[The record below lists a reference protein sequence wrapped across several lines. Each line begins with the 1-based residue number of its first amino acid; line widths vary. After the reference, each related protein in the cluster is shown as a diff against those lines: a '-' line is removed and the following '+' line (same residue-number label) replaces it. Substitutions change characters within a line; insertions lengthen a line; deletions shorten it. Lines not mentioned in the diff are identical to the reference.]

1 MYSLELDFFEGSAVL
16 FLFLYSNTES
26 QVEKFQRV
34 EDNFAALQA
43 ALREIQ
49 ADNSDKVD
57 ISEQVW
63 LGAADIYTLNVK
75 GTIARTVHNTF
86 TNIFLVLK

>member
-1 MYSLELDFFEGSAVL
+1 MYSLELDFLEWAAVL
-16 FLFLYSNTES
+16 FFFLYSNTES

-49 ADNSDKVD
+49 ADNSDKV
-57 ISEQVW
+57 
-63 LGAADIYTLNVK
+63 
-75 GTIARTVHNTF
+75 
-86 TNIFLVLK
+86 

>member
-1 MYSLELDFFEGSAVL
+1 MCSLELDFWEWAAVL
-16 FLFLYSNTES
+16 FIVLYSNTES

-57 ISEQVW
+57 IF
-63 LGAADIYTLNVK
+63 
-75 GTIARTVHNTF
+75 R
-86 TNIFLVLK
+86 

>member
-1 MYSLELDFFEGSAVL
+1 MSESIVP
-16 FLFLYSNTES
+16 FLYSNTES

-57 ISEQVW
+57 IS
-63 LGAADIYTLNVK
+63 G
-75 GTIARTVHNTF
+75 
-86 TNIFLVLK
+86 

>member
-1 MYSLELDFFEGSAVL
+1 MNNVASVKTTLKPKRSTLLVYSLEFRMSCSIVP
-16 FLFLYSNTES
+16 FLYSNTES

-49 ADNSDKVD
+49 ADNSDKV
-57 ISEQVW
+57 
-63 LGAADIYTLNVK
+63 
-75 GTIARTVHNTF
+75 
-86 TNIFLVLK
+86 

>member
-1 MYSLELDFFEGSAVL
+1 M
-16 FLFLYSNTES
+16 
-26 QVEKFQRV
+26 EKFQRV

-57 ISEQVW
+57 SFGQVL
-63 LGAADIYTLNVK
+63 LGATDIHALDVKKTKIATFNVHETVAD
-75 GTIARTVHNTF
+75 
-86 TNIFLVLK
+86 IFLVLK